1 MRRFELTRLYVSN
14 ATAKFHS
21 LQTTDDS
28 VFLRK
33 VLTAAKMASI
43 SPLVLEASAIWAGN
57 DGNWSTWPAQIGNP
71 PQQFHVLP
79 STSHGEVW
87 IPGPQGCSGRSA
99 PLDCAASRGVGTFQG
114 SQSLGFLE
122 NASSTWEQIGIYEFI
137 VGGDLFEATE
147 TGLYGQDTVAL
158 GSEGENVISNQTVAG
173 TVTQDFWVSA
183 KLYVI
188 SKDIKLTTISFCIA
202 RELWTR
208 SCEVRFPCK
217 K

>member
-1 MRRFELTRLYVSN
+1 
-14 ATAKFHS
+14 
-21 LQTTDDS
+21 
-28 VFLRK
+28 
-33 VLTAAKMASI
+33 MASI

-71 PQQFHVLP
+71 PQQFHIVP

-87 IPGPQGCSGRSA
+87 IPGPQGCSSRSA
-99 PLDCAASRGVGTFQG
+99 PLDCAASRGVGSFQG

-158 GSEGENVISNQTVAG
+158 GGTGEDVINYQTVAG
-173 TVTQDFWVSA
+173 TVTQDFWVS
-183 KLYVI
+183 KKRYPI
-188 SKDIKLTTISFCIA
+188 SKDIGLTAIALCIA
-202 RELWTR
+202 WELWTR
-208 SCEVRFPCK
+208 SCEVRFSRQKRKPSQLARWDENCESH
-217 K
+217 